1 MKIRRLRYASA
12 LISLVLLLSGCAND
26 NHHEANEMP
35 KPIEV
40 KLTVAPTSAK
50 VNEKVSFE
58 AKVTQAGSNVDDAQ
72 EVTFE
77 IWKDGSDKHSK
88 INVTSAGDGK
98 YVMLKSFNEAGSYH
112 VISHVTADSQHSM
125 PSAIFEVK

>member
-1 MKIRRLRYASA
+1 MRLLRLRFASA
-12 LISLVLLLSGCAND
+12 LISLVLLLSGCGHNTD
-26 NHHEANEMP
+26 HEANEMP

-40 KLTVAPTSAK
+40 KLTVAPMSAK

-58 AKVTQAGSNVDDAQ
+58 AKVTQNGSNVDNAQ

-88 INVTSAGDGK
+88 ITVASAGDGK
-98 YVMLKSFNEAGSYH
+98 YVMLKSFSEAGSYH

-125 PSAIFEVK
+125 PSAVFNVK

>member
-1 MKIRRLRYASA
+1 MTIQRLRFASA
-12 LISLVLLLSGCAND
+12 LISLVLLLSGCGHNTD
-26 NHHEANEMP
+26 QANEMP

-40 KLTVAPTSAK
+40 KLTVAPLSAK

-58 AKVTQAGSNVDDAQ
+58 AKVTQDGSNVDNAQ

-88 INVTSAGDGK
+88 VTVASAGDGK
-98 YVMLKSFNEAGSYH
+98 YVMLKSFSEAGSYH

-125 PSAIFEVK
+125 PSAVFDVK